1 MKYEFIIVDEDTTKL
16 KHKDKEFNIIRDI
29 DLQVKAQS
37 SIKKSK
43 IKMNKDLTEM
53 GMTRNDFVIK
63 KVEGAKTIY
72 DETNAIAL
80 EKEYERQ
87 ETENLLN
94 ELCKK
99 YTNMTVAE
107 LMVDIGLDLEN
118 EIESEKFGIEL
129 TASFMGENLKS
140 PRESK

>member
-1 MKYEFIIVDEDTTKL
+1 MKYEFIKVDEDTTKL
-16 KHKDKEFNIIRDI
+16 KYKDKEFDIIRDI
-29 DLQVKAQS
+29 DLQVKAQN

-53 GMTRNDFVIK
+53 GMTRNDLIIK
-63 KVEGAKTIY
+63 KVDGAKTIY

-87 ETENLLN
+87 ETENILN
-94 ELCKK
+94 DLCKK

-118 EIESEKFGIEL
+118 DIDSEKFGIEL

-140 PRESK
+140 PRESG